1 MLTIFGGKTSW
12 YVATLNNMKQTKG
25 QQWGQE
31 THSVVDSGDG
41 RRRTLGFFK
50 H

>member
-25 QQWGQE
+25 QQ
-31 THSVVDSGDG
+31 
-41 RRRTLGFFK
+41 
-50 H
+50 